1 MSDKNI
7 TFSTNF
13 LEFIPYTATAISP
26 LASNL
31 ALGNN
36 FRNWPAFE
44 EKKIL
49 NLFQSKTKFVPR
61 NKRKRVCSM

>member
-26 LASNL
+26 LASDL
-31 ALGNN
+31 APGNN
-36 FRNWPAFE
+36 FGNWPAFE
-44 EKKIL
+44 EKR
-49 NLFQSKTKFVPR
+49 NLEFVPKQ
-61 NKRKRVCSM
+61 NNVCST